1 MICKRVHGQM
11 KSFNHFEP
19 DNISTIWGMRSEA
32 NLPVQLVLL
41 GDLGQALQN
50 LFANPLICH
59 RFL

>member
-1 MICKRVHGQM
+1 MIGKGAHGQM
-11 KSFNHFEP
+11 KPFDHFEP
-19 DNISTIWGMRSEA
+19 NNISTISGMRSEA